1 MAPKLRQVRRFLVAS
16 LVTCTLSSTCVLRS
30 AHAYSAVN
38 ESVTGATELADL
50 EMQAASAEPR
60 ERCYLY
66 TELLHNWT
74 ELAGRE
80 IAAGNDEAAR
90 MAMQHADAD
99 AAKLKSALARDSK
112 RLKNAELILEHSV
125 RRLSDMVRVTTL
137 DQREVMQSVL
147 RHVSSVHDDLLAA
160 VFAH

>member
-1 MAPKLRQVRRFLVAS
+1 MAPKVRRFLAFS
-16 LVTCTLSSTCVLRS
+16 LVTCTLGGTCFLRS

-38 ESVTGATELADL
+38 ESTSGPTVLADL
-50 EMQAASAEPR
+50 ETQAADAEPR

-80 IAAGNDEAAR
+80 IASGNDEGAR
-90 MAMQHADAD
+90 LAMQHADAD
-99 AAKLKSALARDSK
+99 AAKLKGSLARDSK

-125 RRLSDMVRVTTL
+125 RRLSDMMRVTTTE
-137 DQREVMQSVL
+137 QREAMQTVL

-160 VFAH
+160 VFAR

>member
-1 MAPKLRQVRRFLVAS
+1 MALKVRRFLALS
-16 LVTCTLSSTCVLRS
+16 LVTCALGSTCVLRTARAS
-30 AHAYSAVN
+30 SPIN
-38 ESVTGATELADL
+38 ESMSDATELADL
-50 EMQAASAEPR
+50 ETQAANAEPR

-80 IAAGNDEAAR
+80 IAAGDDQAAR
-90 MAMQHADAD
+90 LAMQHADAD
-99 AAKLKSALARDSK
+99 AEKLKSTLARDSK

-125 RRLSDMVRVTTL
+125 RRLSDMMRVTTM

>member
-1 MAPKLRQVRRFLVAS
+1 MAPEIRQVRRFLVTS
-16 LVTCTLSSTCVLRS
+16 LVTCTLGSTCVLQT

-50 EMQAASAEPR
+50 ETQAASAEPR

-90 MAMQHADAD
+90 AAMQHADAD

>member
-1 MAPKLRQVRRFLVAS
+1 MGPKVRFRLSVCLCIVALGSSCAARQARAS
-16 LVTCTLSSTCVLRS
+16 TVEESMVDLSML
-30 AHAYSAVN
+30 
-38 ESVTGATELADL
+38 ATMEDR
-50 EMQAASAEPR
+50 AAIAEPR

-74 ELAGRE
+74 EQAGRDF
-80 IAAGNDEAAR
+80 AAGDDDAAKT
-90 MAMQHADAD
+90 AMQHADAD
-99 AAKLKSALARDSK
+99 AAKLKAAIARDSK

-125 RRLSDMVRVTTL
+125 HRLSDMMRVTTME
-137 DQREVMQSVL
+137 QRETMQTVL